1 MATLHANLKS
11 LKKETTTEKQTLIFR
26 ARMENSTSNSY
37 LNNGSKLHVLPG
49 ILLSNLTAAS
59 HVFLMQ
65 IVTWFYREHFK
76 STIFLYSL
84 SKCFPYMLLPQ
95 NCIKYDMDWVNIK
108 ALNLS
113 FFHNHCKKK
122 LTVIQGIVI
131 SIHLIFLY
139 ISLSKRTKPWA
150 HYKLVFYKHESN
162 TYTELSSKQF
172 DNQSTNG
179 HLSLEPLFAQ
189 SSE

>member
-1 MATLHANLKS
+1 MCFLCRLLHGS
-11 LKKETTTEKQTLIFR
+11 TESI
-26 ARMENSTSNSY
+26 SNQ
-37 LNNGSKLHVLPG
+37 P
-49 ILLSNLTAAS
+49 
-59 HVFLMQ
+59 F
-65 IVTWFYREHFK
+65 
-76 STIFLYSL
+76 FLYSL

-108 ALNLS
+108 ALNQS

-162 TYTELSSKQF
+162 TYIELSSKQFDNQSTNGHKQF

>member
-1 MATLHANLKS
+1 MA
-11 LKKETTTEKQTLIFR
+11 
-26 ARMENSTSNSY
+26 
-37 LNNGSKLHVLPG
+37 LNFMCYPVFFWV
-49 ILLSNLTAAS
+49 NLTAAS